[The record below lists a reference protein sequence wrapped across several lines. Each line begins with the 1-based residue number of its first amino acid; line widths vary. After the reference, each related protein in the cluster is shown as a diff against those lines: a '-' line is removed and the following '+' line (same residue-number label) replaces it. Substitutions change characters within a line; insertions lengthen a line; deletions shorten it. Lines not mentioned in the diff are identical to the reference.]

1 MPKTLMLIEDSAASA
16 HLQQLKH
23 CCRSLHQATSKDAMK
38 SYVSVVEAVVLD
50 VPLSRLTDW
59 QASIAATRRLPVFW
73 LCSEPDATGAVDWGY
88 VLDGL
93 LYPSMT
99 VTEMQYAIQ
108 WGMRVH
114 QQRKRWSE
122 EREQLIQ
129 RLEERKWID
138 QAKAVL
144 CEVKGISEAEA
155 YDFLRKQAMNERK
168 RIGDIAASIVKVYQL
183 IHG

>member
-1 MPKTLMLIEDSAASA
+1 MLLIEPGTRAIPSP
-16 HLQQLKH
+16 HPLQQSCHKLY
-23 CCRSLHQATSKDAMK
+23 RAAATSEIQRHIHTAD
-38 SYVSVVEAVVLD
+38 AVVLH
-50 VPLSRLTDW
+50 VPHADLVDW
-59 QASIAATRRLPVFW
+59 QTAIIGMRRLPVYW
-73 LCSEPDATGAVDWGY
+73 LCSEEAAHQQADWGY
-88 VLDGL
+88 APDGVIF
-93 LYPSMT
+93 PSMT
-99 VTEMQYAIQ
+99 VHEMKLALQ
-108 WGMRVH
+108 WGLRIF
-114 QQRKRWSE
+114 QQRKHWLE
-122 EREQLIQ
+122 EREQLLM